1 MSKKLIYLV
10 SFVLV
15 LGLALTS
22 IVEAADPS
30 LVGWWTF
37 DEGSGT
43 IAYDYSGQGNDGTIE
58 GDPQWV
64 DGKIG
69 GAMQFDGDGDSIQL
83 KFVFTTLGSSS
94 NTVAAWVK
102 VPLAGTE
109 GLGATERVGNL
120 LGNYNDSPNSNWEFH
135 AAGEMRTWW
144 NGGEVDGRGST
155 DIRDNT
161 WHHVAWVR
169 DKATNANYM
178 YIDGQLENTVQS
190 LGTDITFSTT
200 HRIAADNRGTST
212 PNWHGLI
219 DDLQVYTRALSQG
232 EISGIM

>member
-1 MSKKLIYLV
+1 MCRKSKIRCGGLIYLV

-64 DGKIG
+64 AGKIG
-69 GAMQFDGDGDSIQL
+69 GAMQFDGDGDQIQL

-94 NTVAAWVK
+94 NTVS
-102 VPLAGTE
+102 
-109 GLGATERVGNL
+109 RVGQ
-120 LGNYNDSPNSNWEFH
+120 DSP
-135 AAGEMRTWW
+135 G
-144 NGGEVDGRGST
+144 
-155 DIRDNT
+155 
-161 WHHVAWVR
+161 WH
-169 DKATNANYM
+169 
-178 YIDGQLENTVQS
+178 
-190 LGTDITFSTT
+190 
-200 HRIAADNRGTST
+200 
-212 PNWHGLI
+212 
-219 DDLQVYTRALSQG
+219 
-232 EISGIM
+232 